1 MSTHFLPYEQL
12 PFTNNFIFCKVLS
25 HNLELTR
32 QLLQLILQ
40 IPVREVK
47 LSEAEKAVEPTPA
60 SRGVRFD
67 VYAEDAEGSVFDI
80 EMQTTHKKNIAR
92 RSRYYQS
99 VSDIDHL
106 DKGMKYGALPNMY
119 VIFICMFDPFGEGL
133 ARYEF
138 RNLCMEG
145 SRLELGDGTC
155 KIFINARSKR
165 NDVPPELKSLMD
177 YLCGKEPCSNLTR
190 YISDSIRKAKDNR
203 RWDHNTDNM
212 PDS

>member
-1 MSTHFLPYEQL
+1 MSKGINTFNDIDNDTVNDIYRRKSYRELT
-12 PFTNNFIFCKVLS
+12 FTDDYIFCRILADDP
-25 HNLELTR
+25 ELQALR
-32 QLLQLILQ
+32 KPE
-40 IPVREVK
+40 IP
-47 LSEAEKAVEPTPA
+47 
-60 SRGVRFD
+60 
-67 VYAEDAEGSVFDI
+67 
-80 EMQTTHKKNIAR
+80 R

-106 DKGMKYGALPNMY
+106 DKGMKYGALPDMY

-177 YLCGKEPCSNLTR
+177 YLCGKEPCSRPGLPYSNSERDGIIILTICPIVKHTAMQVR
-190 YISDSIRKAKDNR
+190 MKDFSFRISISNA
-203 RWDHNTDNM
+203 NM
-212 PDS
+212 RVSVLLYN

>member
-1 MSTHFLPYEQL
+1 
-12 PFTNNFIFCKVLS
+12 
-25 HNLELTR
+25 
-32 QLLQLILQ
+32 
-40 IPVREVK
+40 
-47 LSEAEKAVEPTPA
+47 
-60 SRGVRFD
+60 
-67 VYAEDAEGSVFDI
+67 
-80 EMQTTHKKNIAR
+80 
-92 RSRYYQS
+92 
-99 VSDIDHL
+99 
-106 DKGMKYGALPNMY
+106 MKYGALPDIY

-190 YISDSIRKAKDNR
+190 YISDSIRKAKDKSERDGIIILTICPIVKHTAMQVRMKDFSFRISISNA
-203 RWDHNTDNM
+203 NM
-212 PDS
+212 RVSVLLYN

>member
-1 MSTHFLPYEQL
+1 MSKGINTFNDIDNDTVNDIYRR
-12 PFTNNFIFCKVLS
+12 KS
-25 HNLELTR
+25 YRELTFTDDYMFCR
-32 QLLQLILQ
+32 ILADDPELQALRKPE
-40 IPVREVK
+40 IP
-47 LSEAEKAVEPTPA
+47 
-60 SRGVRFD
+60 
-67 VYAEDAEGSVFDI
+67 
-80 EMQTTHKKNIAR
+80 R

-99 VSDIDHL
+99 VSDIDHF
-106 DKGMKYGALPNMY
+106 DKGMKYGALPDMY